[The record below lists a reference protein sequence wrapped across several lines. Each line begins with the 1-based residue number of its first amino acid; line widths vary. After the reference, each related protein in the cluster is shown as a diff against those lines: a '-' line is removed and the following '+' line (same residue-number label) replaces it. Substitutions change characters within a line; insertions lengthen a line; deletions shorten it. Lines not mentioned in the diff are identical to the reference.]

1 MPLFMLLFSKR
12 QDADRQPS
20 LPHLA
25 AQESGQTYVTDTEEQ
40 RTVPSVVVSTA
51 SPQLTS
57 QELEPNT
64 PISGWVEA
72 NYSESTT
79 PKPAERVV
87 QSTES
92 ANRLAE
98 ISAGKQ
104 AGTDLTEIVHDI
116 DSLDIAKRPQRHVHG
131 KGHHTFEE
139 SSIDTTFTGDG
150 EDLNDTLGRPKS
162 PEELIRL
169 RQSRERVVL
178 GSQGANTRAGQAAPI
193 RRARA
198 ASVAKELN
206 QKYASPPTKTAD
218 VASNEGP
225 ATETGKPTM
234 LQRSV
239 SSSKALTD
247 SRSARINS
255 GSKEP
260 SPSPYKGRKEASE
273 ELKSPK
279 GNTRIR
285 RPLGFLSKRRDISE
299 SSVDSTHSH
308 SRSASL
314 TVVDSLPD
322 LKKENTPFWRL
333 GMGRDKRNV
342 SSQEASRNKD
352 TEKIVKE
359 NKEGDALSNLK
370 EMGAK
375 PEQESVPSLG
385 KKSAQK
391 CTLLPDD
398 KAHKSYRLGALKGEV
413 KPRRIRVR
421 HRNKPTK
428 EREFSNIYL
437 VQELHLGGRAAANA
451 NTGSSPS
458 GSPMLKPQRGMTST
472 SQTSLTGS
480 DSGQNAASGKR
491 KATWVMKFSLDGKY
505 LAVAGQDAVIR
516 VFGVLDSPATRL
528 TALQL
533 TKEVNPSEPVPGSP
547 RTKDTDLSVSED
559 KHRTESEAE
568 VDQNNDWGHEVDSG
582 LVFTPDPIK
591 EFKGH
596 TSDILDLSWSK
607 GGFLL
612 SASMDK
618 TARVWHLSWPNNL
631 VAFVHGDFVTSAVFH
646 PRDDRFF
653 LSGSL
658 DGKLR
663 LWNISTKKV
672 QASQEVPGLITAC
685 AFTHS
690 GNTACVGTF
699 SGAALFY
706 QTDGLV
712 FSSSVAVRSASG
724 KHQKGGRKITAIE
737 PILTEDAF
745 SAISNLDDK
754 GEQQSSLQTTSERVL
769 ITSNDSR
776 VRAFDIGSKSMI
788 VRYKAKTYTNRSSQI
803 RATLSDD
810 NTFILAGSEATSSSE
825 GGQVHIWAS
834 AANLFDVSQKGLLS
848 KLASGG
854 MNAVAAANQKTTSLL
869 RSGSRKGTGEKTK
882 NRPSTAKEEKKVQKN
897 KDRSDVI
904 LEDSVEY
911 FTAHAGT
918 VTCAIMAPALSN
930 SHLRKANDPM
940 LSMSEDKIQQRLA
953 NSSMG
958 ETEGFAQFGR
968 TISAAMT
975 SPLRIASGGSQPS
988 SAVASPTTPFA
999 IAQSIS
1005 ISNKVN
1011 RIIVTVDDQAIV
1023 RVWRNDSL
1031 AVLAPSNGKGK

>member
-1 MPLFMLLFSKR
+1 MPLFMLLFSR
-12 QDADRQPS
+12 RSDADHFPITH
-20 LPHLA
+20 LPA
-25 AQESGQTYVTDTEEQ
+25 AQESGQTYITDTEEA
-40 RTVPSVVVSTA
+40 RTIPSVIVSTA

-57 QELEPNT
+57 QELESNT

-72 NYSESTT
+72 NHSESAT

-92 ANRLAE
+92 AHRLAE

-104 AGTDLTEIVHDI
+104 AGSDLTEIVHDI
-116 DSLDIAKRPQRHVHG
+116 DSLNVAKKPRKHVHG
-131 KGHHTFEE
+131 RGHHTFEE
-139 SSIDTTFTGDG
+139 SSIDTAFTGDG

-198 ASVAKELN
+198 ASMAKELH
-206 QKYASPPTKTAD
+206 QKNVSPPSKTED
-218 VASNEGP
+218 IASSEQRP
-225 ATETGKPTM
+225 MTT
-234 LQRSV
+234 LQRSA
-239 SSSKALTD
+239 SSSKALVD
-247 SRSARINS
+247 SRSTRINS
-255 GSKEP
+255 GDNEPAP
-260 SPSPYKGRKEASE
+260 SPHTGRKEASE

-279 GNTRIR
+279 SGMRMR

-314 TVVDSLPD
+314 NVVDSLPD
-322 LKKENTPFWRL
+322 LKKENVPFWRL
-333 GMGRDKRNV
+333 GIGRDKRNV
-342 SSQEASRNKD
+342 SSQETNKNKGP
-352 TEKIVKE
+352 EKEVKE
-359 NKEGDALSNLK
+359 SKEGEPREVA
-370 EMGAK
+370 AK
-375 PEQESVPSLG
+375 TEQESIPSLG
-385 KKSAQK
+385 RKSAQK
-391 CTLLPDD
+391 GTHLCLSDD

-428 EREFSNIYL
+428 EREFSNLYL

-451 NTGSSPS
+451 NAGSSPS
-458 GSPMLKPQRGMTST
+458 ASPLLKPQKALAST

-480 DSGQNAASGKR
+480 DSGQNVANGKR

-516 VFGVLDSPATRL
+516 VFGVLDSPIARSS
-528 TALQL
+528 ALQL
-533 TKEVNPSEPVPGSP
+533 TKDVNPSELLPGSP
-547 RTKDTDLSVSED
+547 RTRDTDLSVSEEFNMS
-559 KHRTESEAE
+559 KNKTESEAE
-568 VDQNNDWGHEVDSG
+568 VDQSKDWSHEVDSG

-706 QTDGLV
+706 QTVGLV
-712 FSSSVAVRSASG
+712 FTSSVAVRSASG

-737 PILTEDAF
+737 PILTEEAF
-745 SAISNLDDK
+745 SAISNFDGK
-754 GEQQSSLQTTSERVL
+754 EEQQSSLQNSSERVL

-803 RATLSDD
+803 RATLTDD
-810 NTFILAGSEATSSSE
+810 NTFILTGSEATSSSE
-825 GGQVHIWAS
+825 GGQVHIWSS
-834 AANLFDVSQKGLLS
+834 AANLFDISQKGLLS

-869 RSGSRKGTGEKTK
+869 RSGSRKGNSEKTK
-882 NRPSTAKEEKKVQKN
+882 TRPSTAKEERKVQKQ

-904 LEDSVEY
+904 LDDTVEY

-918 VTCAIMAPALSN
+918 VTCAIIAPALSN
-930 SHLRKANDPM
+930 GHLRKANDPL
-940 LSMSEDKIQQRLA
+940 LSMSEEKIQQRLVG
-953 NSSMG
+953 NSTG
-958 ETEGFAQFGR
+958 DNEGLAQFGR

-975 SPLRIASGGSQPS
+975 SPLRIASGGPQTFSTATSTASS
-988 SAVASPTTPFA
+988 SAIT
-999 IAQSIS
+999 QSIGL
-1005 ISNKVN
+1005 SNKVN

-1031 AVLAPSNGKGK
+1031 AVLSPSNGKGK